1 MAQVGGIALYRS
13 HLIPFISLGKH
24 DFILLDSIN
33 AILQPSARAV
43 SSLRRRAV
51 TAQVHEIDFLRL
63 IQFYQ
68 QQDDSIVLNQQAHL
82 LINLNE
88 IQKYIEQNG
97 IVIDMSLAEYQQ
109 NEYRKLKKQL
119 GRTASKR
126 KLIENNRSTN

>member
-1 MAQVGGIALYRS
+1 
-13 HLIPFISLGKH
+13 
-24 DFILLDSIN
+24 
-33 AILQPSARAV
+33 
-43 SSLRRRAV
+43 
-51 TAQVHEIDFLRL
+51 L

-68 QQDDSIVLNQQAHL
+68 QQDDQIVLNQQSHL

-126 KLIENNRSTN
+126 KIN

>member
-13 HLIPFISLGKH
+13 HSIPFISLGKH

-33 AILQPSARAV
+33 AILQPSARAL

-51 TAQVHEIDFLRL
+51 TAQVHEIDYLRL

-68 QQDDSIVLNQQAHL
+68 QQDDQIVLNQQSHL

-119 GRTASKR
+119 GRTATKR
-126 KLIENNRSTN
+126 KIN

>member
-13 HLIPFISLGKH
+13 HSIPFISLGKH

-33 AILQPSARAV
+33 AILQPSARAL

-51 TAQVHEIDFLRL
+51 TAQVHEIDYLRL

-68 QQDDSIVLNQQAHL
+68 QQDDQIVLNQQSHL

-126 KLIENNRSTN
+126 KIN

>member
-1 MAQVGGIALYRS
+1 LAQVGGIALYRS
-13 HLIPFISLGKH
+13 HSIPFISLGKH

-33 AILQPSARAV
+33 AILQPSARAL

-51 TAQVHEIDFLRL
+51 TAQVHEIDYLRL

-68 QQDDSIVLNQQAHL
+68 QQDDQIVLNQQSHL

-126 KLIENNRSTN
+126 KIN